1 MKRCKWAMPE
11 KVEKLNQIEICPKA
25 MDLTC
30 TLAKR
35 IGVDGGGALIIDYGL
50 NGVVSDSLQVSGDH
64 ELGSVRFME
73 VILDQAE
80 VEDNTMI
87 MNPEPSL
94 KKNIGLYFLR

>member
-1 MKRCKWAMPE
+1 MKRCIWAMPE
-11 KVEKLNQIEICPKA
+11 EVEKLNQIEICPKT

-35 IGVDGGGALIIDYGL
+35 IAKVPGG
-50 NGVVSDSLQVSGDH
+50 H
-64 ELGSVRFME
+64 ELGLVRFME

-80 VEDNTMI
+80 VEDDTMI

-94 KKNIGLYFLR
+94 KKNIGLYFPR

>member
-1 MKRCKWAMPE
+1 MKWCKWAVPE
-11 KVEKLNQIEICPKA
+11 EVEKINQIEICPKA
-25 MDLTC
+25 MNLTC

-35 IGVDGGGALIIDYGL
+35 IAKVP
-50 NGVVSDSLQVSGDH
+50 GDH

-80 VEDNTMI
+80 VEDETMI

-94 KKNIGLYFLR
+94 KKNIGLYFPR